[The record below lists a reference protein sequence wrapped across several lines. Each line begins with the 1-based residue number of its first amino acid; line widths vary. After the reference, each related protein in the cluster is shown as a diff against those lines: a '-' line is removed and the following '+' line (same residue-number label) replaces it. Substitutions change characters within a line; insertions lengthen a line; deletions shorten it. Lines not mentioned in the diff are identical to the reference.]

1 MFFHASFSLSN
12 ISLLLDEVYGFII
25 SNAFETSLHIKKLV
39 ESGQFHAPILV
50 GGLHVGFL
58 VLFMS
63 HVVRSA
69 SFIEIY
75 NCIYTRENIIMYP
88 L

>member
-1 MFFHASFSLSN
+1 MLAFSVSN
-12 ISLLLDEVYGFII
+12 ISFMLDEVFGFIM

-39 ESGQFHAPILV
+39 ESGQFHAPKLV
-50 GGLHVGFL
+50 GRLHVGFL

-63 HVVRSA
+63 CGEKC
-69 SFIEIY
+69 FIILKYIAVSILEKI
-75 NCIYTRENIIMYP
+75 